1 VAPERRDDVGEHSAK
16 KMKTRRIITSA
27 VITVALIAAAVA
39 IILPSFIRAR
49 QVSGYNPCV
58 NFLRM
63 IDAGKIQ
70 AGMAHG
76 WPDGT
81 DCDNPTNRAVVNQYV
96 KGNATPQCPEGGT
109 YTYNPLGKNPTCSIF
124 NKNDRKTWRHRLPE

>member
-1 VAPERRDDVGEHSAK
+1 MRE
-16 KMKTRRIITSA
+16 MKTRTIMISVA
-27 VITVALIAAAVA
+27 VTVAFIAVA
-39 IILPSFIRAR
+39 IAILLPSFIRAR
-49 QVSGYNPCV
+49 QTSAYNPCV

-81 DCDNPTNRAVVNQYV
+81 DCDSPTNKALVNQYI
-96 KGNATPQCPEGGT
+96 KGNTTPQCPEGGT
-109 YTYNPLGKNPTCSIF
+109 YTYNPLGQNPTCSLF
-124 NKNDRKTWRHRLPE
+124 KENDRKTWKHRLP